1 MLHTGGPRPQQV
13 AEGFTR
19 TSSSPTGSGTL
30 LFSTLAW
37 RRRRKTS
44 RVYSYGGLIRT
55 THCRRGTAGSSTWS
69 AGRRRRR
76 RWPAGSGWG
85 RAWSLR
91 TTRSPGSNPLAR
103 DGSNK
108 PSRRSQCSLASTTG
122 EEQTVAEAVV
132 EAEGPGEVLEEA
144 WATTSLI

>member
-1 MLHTGGPRPQQV
+1 M
-13 AEGFTR
+13 

-44 RVYSYGGLIRT
+44 LVYSYGGRIRST
-55 THCRRGTAGSSTWS
+55 RCRRGTAESSTWS

-85 RAWSLR
+85 RAWSLK
-91 TTRSPGSNPLAR
+91 TTKSPGSSPLAR

-108 PSRRSQCSLASTTG
+108 PSRRSQCSRATATG
-122 EEQTVAEAVV
+122 EERTVAEAVV
-132 EAEGPGEVLEEA
+132 EAEGLGEVLEEA
-144 WATTSLI
+144 WATIKPDLMEY